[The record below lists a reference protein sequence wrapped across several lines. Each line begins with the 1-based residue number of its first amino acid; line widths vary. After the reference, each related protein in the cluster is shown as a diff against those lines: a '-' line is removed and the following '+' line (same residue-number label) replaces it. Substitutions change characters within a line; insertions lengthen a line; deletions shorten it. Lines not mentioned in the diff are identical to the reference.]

1 MIRIGKYNNRFDIIL
16 RVGGKEFRFEKTQIH
31 VFRRRPEDDKGYN
44 FYDNYRGEKVRRYV
58 GE

>member
-31 VFRRRPEDDKGYN
+31 VFRRRPEGDKGYN
-44 FYDNYRGEKVRRYV
+44 FMIIIGEKRCYI